1 MSGGALLNP
10 KTAHMK
16 RLLPFFLPVLLL
28 ASCAKEPVLPAQPEP
43 AAREQAAADPCLI
56 PGVLIVQLSDAMI
69 DAIGAAEAPAA
80 TKSAAFNDLS
90 SILGVTSVERVFPD
104 GGRFEARHR
113 AAGLHRWYRIR
124 YDGSIPATKA
134 SGGLEGLD
142 GILSVE
148 IPRKKIERTFDYFND
163 PYSYYQWHYYNDASL
178 ASGFRKGA
186 DINVLPVWKEF
197 TTGSKDV
204 TVAVID
210 SGVDIA
216 HEDLAGVV
224 LPGGPDGSKNFC
236 AVGGEY
242 EIEASLHGTHVAGT
256 IAAINN
262 NKIGVSGIAGGN
274 DGTGGVRILSCGIFH
289 SGPGDQDVGG
299 DEAAALV
306 WAADHGAVIAN
317 NSWGYQF
324 DDEASARSAANAFAS
339 QDSAL
344 KSAIDYFIDYAGLD
358 ENGRQTGP
366 MKGGVA
372 LFASGNEGW
381 QYDVPGMYERVI
393 AVGAFGPDNKLTG
406 YSNYGDWVDLV
417 APGGGDGNTNQLI
430 LSTSP
435 GNGYSW
441 AGGTSMACPHAAGVA
456 ALLVSHFG
464 GPGFTNEELTER
476 LVWGARFGV
485 VDTGGKAVGGGRL
498 DAYGA
503 FTYQGREKV
512 SFTTDYTGG
521 FTFKSHESATV
532 TYAISGNDDGLLA
545 VETASNSPVIEV
557 TATSTQAVF
566 RINALKGNPGAY
578 SASVT
583 VGKGTAFENTLN
595 VLVTVLENH
604 APEISARFSNLVLNA
619 EQGET
624 VSFTLSDYFSDEDG
638 ENLTYAVSAD
648 AGNVISASVSA
659 GVLSVKAATYGQT
672 GVTVTA
678 SDARG
683 ASAKQN
689 FALLAR
695 DTSRSVDIYPNP
707 VSDYLYVRPAQD
719 GSVSLTLYNQAGSKA
734 LEETV
739 SSTLFDPARLDVRSL
754 PAGIYTVIATCGD
767 TETRQT
773 VVKL

>member
-16 RLLPFFLPVLLL
+16 RLLPFFLPILLL

-134 SGGLEGLD
+134 SGGLEDLD

-148 IPRKKIERTFDYFND
+148 IPRKKIERTFNYFND

-274 DGTGGVRILSCGIFH
+274 DGTGGVRIVVGEKGKRLG
-289 SGPGDQDVGG
+289 SGTQ
-299 DEAAALV
+299 
-306 WAADHGAVIAN
+306 
-317 NSWGYQF
+317 
-324 DDEASARSAANAFAS
+324 
-339 QDSAL
+339 
-344 KSAIDYFIDYAGLD
+344 
-358 ENGRQTGP
+358 
-366 MKGGVA
+366 
-372 LFASGNEGW
+372 
-381 QYDVPGMYERVI
+381 
-393 AVGAFGPDNKLTG
+393 
-406 YSNYGDWVDLV
+406 LV
-417 APGGGDGNTNQLI
+417 AKP
-430 LSTSP
+430 
-435 GNGYSW
+435 
-441 AGGTSMACPHAAGVA
+441 
-456 ALLVSHFG
+456 
-464 GPGFTNEELTER
+464 
-476 LVWGARFGV
+476 
-485 VDTGGKAVGGGRL
+485 
-498 DAYGA
+498 
-503 FTYQGREKV
+503 
-512 SFTTDYTGG
+512 
-521 FTFKSHESATV
+521 
-532 TYAISGNDDGLLA
+532 A
-545 VETASNSPVIEV
+545 VEPGEV
-557 TATSTQAVF
+557 VQPF
-566 RINALKGNPGAY
+566 RRRL
-578 SASVT
+578 
-583 VGKGTAFENTLN
+583 FC
-595 VLVTVLENH
+595 
-604 APEISARFSNLVLNA
+604 
-619 EQGET
+619 
-624 VSFTLSDYFSDEDG
+624 ED
-638 ENLTYAVSAD
+638 
-648 AGNVISASVSA
+648 
-659 GVLSVKAATYGQT
+659 
-672 GVTVTA
+672 
-678 SDARG
+678 
-683 ASAKQN
+683 
-689 FALLAR
+689 
-695 DTSRSVDIYPNP
+695 P
-707 VSDYLYVRPAQD
+707 
-719 GSVSLTLYNQAGSKA
+719 SLG
-734 LEETV
+734 
-739 SSTLFDPARLDVRSL
+739 
-754 PAGIYTVIATCGD
+754 G
-767 TETRQT
+767 
-773 VVKL
+773 

>member
-1 MSGGALLNP
+1 
-10 KTAHMK
+10 MK
-16 RLLPFFLPVLLL
+16 RHLSFLFPLLLL
-28 ASCAKEPVLPAQPEP
+28 AACAKEPVLPAQPEP
-43 AAREQAAADPCLI
+43 AAQERATADPCLI

-69 DAIGAAEAPAA
+69 DAIGAAEKPAA

-90 SILGVTSVERVFPD
+90 GLLGFTSIERLFPD

-124 YDGSIPATKA
+124 YDGNIPATKA
-134 SGGLEGLD
+134 SDGLEGFD

-148 IPRKKIERTFDYFND
+148 VPRKKKELSFNYFND

-197 TTGSKDV
+197 TAGSKDV

-242 EIEASLHGTHVAGT
+242 EIEAGVHGTHVAGT

-262 NKIGVSGIAGGN
+262 NKIGVCGIAGGN

-289 SGPGDQDVGG
+289 SGPGGQDVGG

-317 NSWGYQF
+317 NSWGYEF
-324 DDEASARSAANAFAS
+324 DDEASARSSANAFAN

-372 LFASGNEGW
+372 LFASGNNGW
-381 QYDVPGMYERVI
+381 QYDVPGMYGRVI
-393 AVGAFGPDNKLTG
+393 AVGAFGPDNKLAG
-406 YSNYGDWVDLV
+406 YSNYGDWVDVL
-417 APGGGDGNTNQLI
+417 APGGGDGNSNQLI
-430 LSTSP
+430 MSTLP
-435 GNGYSW
+435 GNAYGL

-485 VDTGGKAVGGGRL
+485 VDTGSKAVGGGRL

-503 FTYQGREKV
+503 FTYKSREKV
-512 SFTTDYTGG
+512 SFTTDYTGD

-532 TYAISGNDDGLLA
+532 TYAIGGNDDGLLS
-545 VETASNSPVIEV
+545 VETASDSPVIEV
-557 TATSTQAVF
+557 SATTTQAVL
-566 RINALKGNPGAY
+566 RINALKGNPGTY
-578 SASVT
+578 GASVT
-583 VGKGTAFENTLN
+583 VGKGTAFENKLS
-595 VLVTVLENH
+595 VLVTIQENH
-604 APEISARFSNLVLNA
+604 APEVSSRFGDLVLNA

-624 VSFTLSDYFSDEDG
+624 VTFQLDEYFSDADG
-638 ENLTYAVSAD
+638 ETLTYAVSAD

-659 GVLSVKAATYGQT
+659 GTLSVKAATYGQT

-678 SDARG
+678 TDARG
-683 ASAKQN
+683 ASARQS

-719 GSVSLTLYNQAGSKA
+719 GSVALTIYNQAGAKA

-739 SSTLFDPARLDVRSL
+739 SSALFDPARLDVRAL
-754 PAGIYTVIATCGD
+754 PAGIYTVIAACGG